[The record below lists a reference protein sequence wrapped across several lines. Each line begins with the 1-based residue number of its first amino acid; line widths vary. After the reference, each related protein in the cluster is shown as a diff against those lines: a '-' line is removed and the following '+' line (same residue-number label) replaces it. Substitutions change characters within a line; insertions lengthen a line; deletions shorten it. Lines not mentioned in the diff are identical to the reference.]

1 MIRKPPTT
9 IAVGEPN
16 LVTSLAIVEFF
27 STVSRISLRVLT
39 HIITL
44 SNSNGI
50 PPFSTKLVEK
60 IRRWEYFDLSKL
72 ISEDF
77 DNHVVISGQ
86 VVTVEPIPQLHRRHS
101 QLDIIMIISWME
113 AYSKFLAVLLA
124 AEITSH
130 EEAAGLAAH
139 MFQIIRLF

>member
-16 LVTSLAIVEFF
+16 LVTNLAIVEFF

-60 IRRWEYFDLSKL
+60 IRRWEYFDL
-72 ISEDF
+72 DF
-77 DNHVVISGQ
+77 
-86 VVTVEPIPQLHRRHS
+86 R
-101 QLDIIMIISWME
+101 
-113 AYSKFLAVLLA
+113 
-124 AEITSH
+124 
-130 EEAAGLAAH
+130 GL
-139 MFQIIRLF
+139 